1 MSNKMHPAC
10 FSDEKLLTECD
21 VSRTRRGGPGG
32 QHRNKVESA
41 IVIEHLPTSVRG
53 EASERR
59 SQHENMAV
67 ALRRLR
73 INLALAVRTAD
84 QLDERP
90 SELWQ
95 SRCRGGRI
103 EVSPNHA
110 DFPQLLAELLDVLA
124 LVAFDQRRAAEHFA
138 CSSSQLVKFL
148 KLEPHAFEQT
158 NRQRQQRGLAS
169 LK

>member
-1 MSNKMHPAC
+1 MHPAC
-10 FSDEKLLTECD
+10 LSDDKLLSECE
-21 VSRTRRGGPGG
+21 VSRTRRSGPGG

-41 IVIEHLPTSVRG
+41 IVIEHLPSSVRG

-59 SQHENMAV
+59 SQHENKPV

-73 INLALAVRTAD
+73 INLALAVRTGDQLAD
-84 QLDERP
+84 QP

-95 SRCRGGRI
+95 SRCGRGRI
-103 EVSPNHA
+103 EVSPQHA
-110 DFPQLLAELLDVLA
+110 DFPKLLAELLDVL
-124 LVAFDQRRAAEHFA
+124 LLLEFDQRKAAEYFG

-158 NRQRQQRGLAS
+158 NRHRRQRGLAS

>member
-1 MSNKMHPAC
+1 MHPAC
-10 FSDEKLLTECD
+10 LSDERLLSECD
-21 VSRTRRGGPGG
+21 VSRTRRSGPGG

-59 SQHENMAV
+59 SQHENKAV

-84 QLDERP
+84 TLNKKP

-110 DFPQLLAELLDVLA
+110 DFPQLLAELLDVLM
-124 LVAFDQRRAAEHFA
+124 LVEFDLRRAAEHFA

-148 KLEPHAFEQT
+148 KIEPHAFEQM
-158 NRQRQQRGLAS
+158 NRQRQQRGLAI
-169 LK
+169 LR